1 MSRKQYA
8 AGDVYERK
16 LKRVMERV
24 VENWRNVMRSM
35 DNKLAEAVISTANA

>member
-16 LKRVMERV
+16 LKRVMERLEV
-24 VENWRNVMRSM
+24 SE
-35 DNKLAEAVISTANA
+35 LAVAEEASA